1 MIKGKVSGIFG
12 NTGQIIS
19 EGNTYKFNINVVNG
33 TVVNGDEVE
42 FEHDGKQVN
51 AIYGTNAIKPS
62 VPEPVKAEPVPEPI
76 KTEPKKRQNI
86 SKRLLDNDDRDFL
99 TEEK

>member
-1 MIKGKVSGIFG
+1 MLKGKVSGIFG

-19 EGNTYKFNINVVNG
+19 EGNTYKFNISVVNG

-42 FEHDGKQVN
+42 FKHDGQQVN

-62 VPEPVKAEPVPEPI
+62 VPEPVKVEPVPV
-76 KTEPKKRQNI
+76 KVEPKKRQSI

-99 TEEK
+99 TEES

>member
-1 MIKGKVSGIFG
+1 MLKGKVSGIFG

-62 VPEPVKAEPVPEPI
+62 VPEPVKVEPVPV
-76 KTEPKKRQNI
+76 KVEPKKRQSI

-99 TEEK
+99 TEES